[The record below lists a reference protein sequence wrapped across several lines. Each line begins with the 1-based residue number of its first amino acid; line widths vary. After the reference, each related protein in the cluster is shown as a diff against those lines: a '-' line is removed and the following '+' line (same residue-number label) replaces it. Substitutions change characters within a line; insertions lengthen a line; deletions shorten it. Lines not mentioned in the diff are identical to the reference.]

1 MLYSSLKSADKKK
14 KTFWFTVL
22 PLIDISNFC
31 DTEIVDILFG
41 TADSDLV
48 VNLETPDRSEVKH
61 SNTNNTNIIEAPTS
75 FNKFKSSENGKTDGK
90 ITESM

>member
-1 MLYSSLKSADKKK
+1 M
-14 KTFWFTVL
+14 
-22 PLIDISNFC
+22 IDISNFC

-41 TADSDLV
+41 TTDSDLV

-61 SNTNNTNIIEAPTS
+61 SNTNYRNINETPTS
-75 FNKFKSSENGKTDGK
+75 FNKFKSPENGKTDSK